1 MAEYKPLV
9 FPLPIVPGHTYA
21 FVAEVPFT
29 INSISGGYL
38 DSRPYGNNDLHAIV
52 MEDVKVSPFDETI
65 VSATRQE
72 LFASKPVEV
81 MWAAVDASAGLELL
95 ATAS

>member
-1 MAEYKPLV
+1 MVEYKPLV
-9 FPLPIVPGHTYA
+9 FPLPIVRGHTYA

-72 LFASKPVEV
+72 LCTTEPVEV
-81 MWAAVDASAGLELL
+81 MWAGVDASAGLELF